1 MVVLL
6 VANVANTVAEFSGA
20 AAALEIFGVSRYLV
34 VPIVAVSIWALVIKA
49 SYRTVERV
57 FLSVIV
63 VFGAYIVSAVL
74 AIPTGRASVAPSS
87 RRLSISRRA
96 ELLLLVAVVGTTI
109 TPYMQFYL
117 TSAVA
122 EKGIGV
128 DELRLEQADAI
139 GGSIWTN
146 VIAIFIVVAAAATIG
161 VAGGAITSA
170 ADAARALEPVAGRL
184 AEALFAVGLFGAS
197 VLADDHA
204 AVDGVRHLRGV
215 RLGVGRRQAVRRR
228 ALVLLD
234 LHVRAGGRGGRRA
247 HPGAR
252 PVAAAS
258 RRRTSRDSCRQSCSC
273 SWSCS

>member
-1 MVVLL
+1 M
-6 VANVANTVAEFSGA
+6 
-20 AAALEIFGVSRYLV
+20 

-74 AIPTGRASVAPSS
+74 ADPDWAGVGRALVTPSLDLAP
-87 RRLSISRRA
+87 A

-122 EKGIGV
+122 EGIGV

-146 VIAIFIVVAAAATIG
+146 VIAVFIVVAAAATIG
-161 VAGGAITSA
+161 VAGGVIG
-170 ADAARALEPVAGRL
+170 ADAARGARAGGRAAGRG
-184 AEALFAVGLFGAS
+184 AVRGRAVRGERAGR
-197 VLADDHA
+197 DDHA
-204 AVDGVRHLRGV
+204 AVDRVRDLRGV
-215 RLGVGRRQAVRRR
+215 RLGVGRRQAFADARSFFSIYTFV
-228 ALVLLD
+228 LV
-234 LHVRAGGRGGRRA
+234 AGAAVVLIRG
-247 HPGAR
+247 
-252 PVAAAS
+252 S
-258 RRRTSRDSCRQSCSC
+258 TCCR
-273 SWSCS
+273 